1 MECQI
6 FLIYIYLSFRN
17 MFFGQKISKR
27 KHEEKG
33 KTYKKQMNLE
43 RKFSRLDKDEQDDYN
58 AKTIEGMP
66 KILSF
71 ETVKI
76 AH

>member
-1 MECQI
+1 
-6 FLIYIYLSFRN
+6 
-17 MFFGQKISKR
+17 
-27 KHEEKG
+27 
-33 KTYKKQMNLE
+33 MNLE
-43 RKFSRLDKDEQDDYN
+43 RKFSRLDKAEQDDYN

>member
-1 MECQI
+1 
-6 FLIYIYLSFRN
+6 
-17 MFFGQKISKR
+17 
-27 KHEEKG
+27 
-33 KTYKKQMNLE
+33 MNLK
-43 RKFSRLDKDEQDDYN
+43 RKFSLDKDEQDDYN